1 MQCQSLALKEIEDI
15 HHDHVTWKKFEL
27 FLRLDHIHVLVD
39 GKQVNRSIEGRQR
52 GTIFYN
58 WLLYLEKTGPTG
70 KAKKDAFT
78 YQAGRLG
85 FSTSWKGPD
94 LLVTYLNQGLFHV
107 SQRT

>member
-15 HHDHVTWKKFEL
+15 HHNHVTWKKFEL
-27 FLRLDHIHVLVD
+27 NFRPDRYQVLMD
-39 GKQVNRSIEGRQR
+39 GKQVNRSIAGRQYAAN
-52 GTIFYN
+52 FYK
-58 WLLYLEKTGPTG
+58 WLLDLEETGPTG

-78 YQAGRLG
+78 HQASLLR
-85 FSTSWKGPD
+85 FSLSWKGRN